1 MAKVMLKL
9 LIDKKNNRVL
19 FAEAGKDFVDFLFSI
34 FSLPL
39 GTVTKLLSKN
49 RMVGCLGSLY
59 KSIEDLSDTFI
70 EPSEN
75 KVTVLNPKAT
85 FLFGGRAHWLTGS
98 DYNASP
104 VISRKLYD
112 CGNYE
117 ECGGN
122 VADDP
127 RATCPSC
134 EGQMDNEL
142 NLVAPDAAV
151 PDAGSGEG
159 S

>member
-1 MAKVMLKL
+1 MLKL

>member
-1 MAKVMLKL
+1 MLKL

-104 VISRKLYD
+104 VISRVTDDLEVKPMSTISSITLFSKFNIQQVD
-112 CGNYE
+112 ALE
-117 ECGGN
+117 ERVVELG
-122 VADDP
+122 
-127 RATCPSC
+127 
-134 EGQMDNEL
+134 MDKVTQL
-142 NLVAPDAAV
+142 NHKI
-151 PDAGSGEG
+151 
-159 S
+159 

>member
-1 MAKVMLKL
+1 MLKL

-85 FLFGGRAHWLTGS
+85 FLFGWRGFVKGVLTYMVTDDLEVKPMSTISSITLFSKFNIQQVDALEERVVELGM
-98 DYNASP
+98 DKGKTLLEASLQSKT
-104 VISRKLYD
+104 VLTKVFL
-112 CGNYE
+112 E
-117 ECGGN
+117 
-122 VADDP
+122 A
-127 RATCPSC
+127 
-134 EGQMDNEL
+134 
-142 NLVAPDAAV
+142 
-151 PDAGSGEG
+151 
-159 S
+159 